1 MSGIRKPFFPY
12 GKEGKKKKIKG
23 FAEEEHLLDW

>member
-12 GKEGKKKKIKG
+12 GKEGKKKIKG

>member
-12 GKEGKKKKIKG
+12 GKEGKKKNQS
-23 FAEEEHLLDW
+23 EEEHLLDW